1 MLIKTKNL
9 LTTLVVAGITA
20 FASQASATTYVA
32 GDLLL
37 GFRAS
42 GGTGA
47 SSNLIV
53 NLGQADTVYRD
64 ATSNIL
70 SVVDIGTLLTST
82 YGAGWDTRAD
92 LFWGVVGVRSSA
104 PSGAAVDGDPVRTI
118 YATAAQTGTPVPG
131 ESGNSTPWNVSGG
144 TTRATIASNIVG
156 FAGNFDAASAAVTNT
171 AVMPN
176 NVGSTWSTQNNGT
189 NSFGF
194 AGVVEDN
201 FGGGAAGAALDL
213 YRILNTNTGASPTN
227 PTVGLGVWEGTF
239 TISDTGVVGFSVTS
253 VPEPSRALLAGLGLA
268 GIAFR
273 RRRTVKKTA

>member
-1 MLIKTKNL
+1 MLIKTKHL

-20 FASQASATTYVA
+20 FATQASATTYVA

-64 ATSNIL
+64 AVANMTNI
-70 SVVDIGTLLTST
+70 VDIGTLLTST

-92 LFWGVVGVRSSA
+92 LFWGVVGVRTSA
-104 PSGAAVDGDPVRTI
+104 SVGGAVDGDPIRTI
-118 YATAAQTGTPVPG
+118 YATAAQSTYDPG
-131 ESGNSTPWNVSGG
+131 NSGNSTPWAVAGS
-144 TTRATIASNIVG
+144 TTRGTIAANIVG
-156 FAGNFDAASAAVTNT
+156 MAGNYDAFSTDVTNT

-189 NSFGF
+189 SSFGF
-194 AGVVEDN
+194 ASTVEGN
-201 FGGGAAGAALDL
+201 FGAGADGTSLDL
-213 YRILNTNTGASPTN
+213 YRMLHTATGAVPTG
-227 PTVGLGVWEGTF
+227 PVGLGTWEGTF
-239 TISDTGVVGFSVTS
+239 TISDTGVVGFAVTS
-253 VPEPSRALLAGLGLA
+253 VPEPSRALLAGLGFA

-273 RRRTVKKTA
+273 RRRAAKKVA

>member
-70 SVVDIGTLLTST
+70 SVVDIGTLLTAT
-82 YGAGWDTRAD
+82 YGAGWDTRND
-92 LFWGVVGVRSSA
+92 LFWGVVGVRSPA
-104 PSGAAVDGDPVRTI
+104 ASGAAVDGDPVRTS
-118 YATAAQTGTPVPG
+118 YATAAQTGTLVPG
-131 ESGNSTPWNVSGG
+131 ESGHSTPWSVATG
-144 TTRATIASNIVG
+144 TTRASIAVAIDSMATNYN
-156 FAGNFDAASAAVTNT
+156 NFSAAVTNT

-176 NVGSTWSTQNNGT
+176 NVGNTWSTNNNGV
-189 NSFGF
+189 NSFGLPGTVEGSF
-194 AGVVEDN
+194 AN
-201 FGGGAAGAALDL
+201 GASGTALDL
-213 YRILNTNTGASPTN
+213 YRILNTTSGASPTG
-227 PTVGLGVWEGTF
+227 TVGVGSWEGTF
-239 TISDTGVVGFSVTS
+239 TISDTGVVGFSVTA